1 MWESSKLGN
10 VDAEFSYV
18 LSAFDVLLYIL
29 FMHVLTGI
37 GTEWVV
43 GKYPLL
49 KLVLI
54 ICSKI

>member
-18 LSAFDVLLYIL
+18 LSAFDVLLYNL

-54 ICSKI
+54 ICS